1 MLNDAIVELENKLFG
16 LNNVSYDSIDTLM
29 RKIMKKY
36 HVTAKE
42 LHFGFVK
49 KNKQTPDNW
58 IKTQMKKTP
67 EPKQDNEGAMTRAEL
82 ETIKREVEQLKKRIT
97 KPDQQLPA
105 WIQSKLTRA
114 SEYIQTASN
123 YMQSGEDLDEN
134 KNLVD
139 TIIDEHCGCE
149 EEPKDMKGHKSLMQ
163 LSKKHNVPLSSLKKQ
178 LKMGME
184 VEREHTKNEDMALD
198 IALQHL
204 GEIPDYYTKL
214 KQVEK
219 QKNESV
225 VITDMFGNPKYEFID
240 LIRPDSISE
249 ERKKRYPKGRR
260 KRKKSYPKG
269 RRKGGTLH
277 QWFKGSE
284 SEDGK
289 PGWVQADGSPCANEP
304 GETKTPKCFSS
315 GRLERLK
322 SMGKKG
328 KRIIRS
334 AVLRKRSQDPNQQ
347 NKTGSA
353 KPTMVS
359 TFAKGRK
366 SKNYVKPEPEIKS
379 LSEATRDRPGKN
391 SGKKDACYHKVKARF
406 SVWPSAYGSAAL
418 VRCRK
423 VGADNWGNKSE
434 QFNPVM
440 EATLPTKNGQNM
452 FITVSWRNRVYPMQL
467 FFPQVKVPGRKEIE
481 LEAQKIYPG
490 CKILTYRTSAFQPD
504 MPIIQIQNS
513 RSKNYLLNN
522 GTIGEESLVEQ
533 IIQEAKSPAWQRSE
547 GKNPEGGLNKKGIA
561 SYRKQNPGSKLS
573 LAVTTDPSK
582 LKPGSKKAKRRL
594 AFCRRMSGL
603 KKKLTSAKTAKDP
616 NSRVNKSLRKWNC
629 E

>member
-1 MLNDAIVELENKLFG
+1 MLNDAILELENRLFQ
-16 LNNVSYDSIDTLM
+16 LNNLSYDSIDSLM

-36 HVTAKE
+36 DVTAKE

-58 IKTQMKKTP
+58 IRTQMKKSP
-67 EPKQDNEGAMTRAEL
+67 EPKTDHEGSMARAEL

-97 KPDQQLPA
+97 KSDQQLPA
-105 WIQSKLTRA
+105 WIQSKITKA
-114 SEYIQTASN
+114 ADYIQTASS

-134 KNLVD
+134 KGLVD
-139 TIIDEHCGCE
+139 KIIDEHCGCE

-163 LSKKHNVPLSSLKKQ
+163 LAKKHNVPLDSLKNQ
-178 LKMGME
+178 LKMGMK
-184 VEREHTKNEDMALD
+184 VEKEHTKNEDMALD

-204 GEIPDYYTKL
+204 GEIPDYYTRL
-214 KQVEK
+214 KEMEK

-225 VITDMFGNPKYEFID
+225 VITDMFGNPRYEFID
-240 LIRPDSISE
+240 LIRPDPISE
-249 ERKKRYPKGRR
+249 ERKKR
-260 KRKKSYPKG
+260 YPKG

-315 GRLERLK
+315 GRLRALRR
-322 SMGKKG
+322 KG
-328 KRIIRS
+328 KRGKNIISS
-334 AVLRKRSQDPNQQ
+334 AVRRKREQDPNQQ

-366 SKNYVKPEPEIKS
+366 SKNYVKAEPGIKS

-391 SGKKDACYHKVKARF
+391 SGKKDACYHKVKSRF
-406 SVWPSAYGSAAL
+406 RVFPSAYASGAL
-418 VRCRK
+418 VKCRK
-423 VGADNWGNKSE
+423 VGANNWGNKSE
-434 QFNPVM
+434 QFNPFM
-440 EATLPTKNGQNM
+440 EETLPTRNGQNM
-452 FITVSWRNRVYPMQL
+452 FVTTYWRSKVYPMQL
-467 FFPQVKVPGRKEIE
+467 FFPQSKVPNKKEIE
-481 LEAQKIYPG
+481 FETQKIYPG
-490 CKILTYRTSAFQPD
+490 CKLLTYRVAPCQQN
-504 MPIIQIQNS
+504 MPIIRVQNS
-513 RSKNYLLNN
+513 PSKNYLLNN

-533 IIQEAKSPAWQRSE
+533 IIKEAKSPAWQRSE